1 MEKFYYNQTAEK
13 TLAAFTNGGRF
24 PHAILLE
31 GPAGSGRRTFARRIA
46 AALCCRSEGPRPC
59 GVCSQCHKVLTGQH
73 PDIEEDGGDGGR
85 RSCHI
90 DAIRRIRREAYIR
103 PGEAPC
109 KVYILLSAENMTVQA
124 QNALLKILEEPPAQA
139 MFLLTAENRTML
151 LPTILS
157 RVQVLRLES
166 LTPAQIAAALAEL
179 RPGLP
184 EGDRLWAA
192 QHSETIGGALS
203 LLEDPDQGKTARLA
217 DQVVALLEGG
227 SEYEL
232 LAALHPLEKKRDALG
247 ELCEELR
254 RRFSRELAAAA
265 AGGEA
270 RFSARQLTLALDALD
285 DLLTRI
291 RQNGNALLL
300 TTLLAARLKEA
311 IG

>member
-1 MEKFYYNQTAEK
+1 M
-13 TLAAFTNGGRF
+13 
-24 PHAILLE
+24 
-31 GPAGSGRRTFARRIA
+31 
-46 AALCCRSEGPRPC
+46 
-59 GVCSQCHKVLTGQH
+59 
-73 PDIEEDGGDGGR
+73 
-85 RSCHI
+85 
-90 DAIRRIRREAYIR
+90 
-103 PGEAPC
+103 
-109 KVYILLSAENMTVQA
+109 YILLSAENMTVQA

-217 DQVVALLEGG
+217 DQVFALLEGG

-247 ELCEELR
+247 SSARSC
-254 RRFSRELAAAA
+254 A
-265 AGGEA
+265 AG
-270 RFSARQLTLALDALD
+270 SAGNWRQPPP
-285 DLLTRI
+285 
-291 RQNGNALLL
+291 
-300 TTLLAARLKEA
+300 AARP
-311 IG
+311 GSPPGS